1 MDRDFRSDTPAPAP
15 GKVLKLNP
23 LIMATEDTHT
33 VQGDIGVCTVCTSVH
48 WPLPILQH
56 LFGPGEAL
64 NVRITS
70 VTV

>member
-23 LIMATEDTHT
+23 LIMATEDTRT
-33 VQGDIGVCTVCTSVH
+33 VQGDIGVCTVCTCVH

-64 NVRITS
+64 DVRITS